1 MNDESF
7 YNFSFTKNGH
17 SVEWDG
23 TVHASNFTSL
33 LDYELIQYTQ
43 SSSITMTFVKSQK
56 SKAYFSRY
64 QVKFRRRREGKTD
77 YRQRKRLVCQAKNK
91 YQTPKYRLVV
101 RFTNTQVICQ
111 VVYSLIDGDR
121 VFTQAT
127 SKELAR
133 YGLKAGLKNY
143 AAAYCTG
150 LLCARRLLQKVGL
163 DDTYEGNTEVDGN
176 VVSTEYD
183 KKTYYVDEV
192 DEDKKPFR
200 CLLDVG
206 CRPTTTGCRVFGA
219 LKGAADGGLDIP
231 HSEKRF
237 PGYDRDA
244 KEYDADMHRERIM
257 GGHVGEY
264 MEYLDEED
272 NAKYQE
278 HFAAYI
284 ANDYEADGLEELY
297 EGVHEAIR
305 EDPSPSEKK
314 EFSPDKS
321 FKKKAKL
328 TLEERK
334 AAVQAKKDAKKAE
347 LEEEDDE

>member
-1 MNDESF
+1 MIRILDSA
-7 YNFSFTKNGH
+7 SPALAHSHHLTHPDTFT
-17 SVEWDG
+17 
-23 TVHASNFTSL
+23 
-33 LDYELIQYTQ
+33 TQ
-43 SSSITMTFVKSQK
+43 VFVRVQK

-91 YQTPKYRLVV
+91 YQSPKYRLVV
-101 RFTNTQVICQ
+101 RFTNRQVLCQ

-121 VFTQAT
+121 IMSQA
-127 SKELAR
+127 SSLELPR
-133 YGLKAGLKNY
+133 YGCKVGLKNY

-163 DDTYEGNTEVDGN
+163 GDVYEGNTEVDGA
-176 VVSTEYD
+176 VITTEYE
-183 KKTYYVDEV
+183 KKKYYVDEV

-206 CRPTTTGCRVFGA
+206 CKTTSSGCRIFGA

-237 PGYDRDA
+237 PGYDRDT
-244 KEYDADMHRERIM
+244 KEYDADQHRERIF
-257 GGHVGEY
+257 GGHVSEY

-272 NAKYQE
+272 NAKFQE
-278 HFAAYI
+278 HFASYI
-284 ANDYEADGLEELY
+284 AADIEAEGLEDMY
-297 EGVHEAIR
+297 EKVHAAIR
-305 EDPSPSEKK
+305 EDPSPSPKK
-314 EFSPDKS
+314 DSPSDKK
-321 FKKKAKL
+321 FKRKAKL
-328 TLEERK
+328 THDERK

-347 LEEEDDE
+347 IAADDDDDE